1 MRRILLLAC
10 FALVTAGCAS
20 GADVAE
26 DSAASPDSAVI
37 DVLEGAAPNPDS
49 QPDGTQ
55 TP

>member
-10 FALVTAGCAS
+10 SGLLMAGCAS

-49 QPDGTQ
+49 QSDGKQ